1 MRFLALFAVA
11 IATGGCAEPPTWNRV
26 GHDALFVEANVLA
39 TVTGGQPAAD
49 APLQIEPYRNQ
60 SQYQSAAR

>member
-11 IATGGCAEPPTWNRV
+11 IAAGGCAEPSTWNRV
-26 GHDALFVEANVLA
+26 GHDALFVGANVLA
-39 TVTGGQPAAD
+39 LVTGGQAAVD
-49 APLQIEPYRNQ
+49 APLQTEPYRNQ